1 MAEPAP
7 AGAAANPQAAID
19 KYAAKTQEGAAA
31 DEAIVHRVEG
41 QIANSPMGWLQ
52 GLLGEAG
59 SKADSEK
66 EQAQDKVDEM
76 KDEVAKNEKDAPP
89 DAGTPPKPGTAT
101 KPAVPAA
108 TAPKGGDAAPAK
120 KGGAEG
126 KGKTPGKAGGKPA
139 TKGGAAGPAGGAAGG
154 DMIATLAGGDGDI
167 SKALDAYEPK
177 APGTKDTIA
186 KIKQMGD
193 VAQGFQGQIDTYIGS
208 AGDGL
213 NGALARAGNWIGEG
227 KNIAAVWTNNPYK
240 KAEGFLGSLMK
251 VLSAIKSIAG
261 VVGSIC
267 GKIGMIL
274 TVVGLLGMIFPPIGA
289 AVSAVARILNIVGL
303 ICDVISFALS
313 GVLTGLNGVRL
324 AQLIA
329 SGASPE
335 EKAATADQMMSEAN
349 DAASGLI
356 SLAMQFGPKFMKGL
370 FGKSKGILNGLM
382 KRAKAMLGKIAAKIS
397 GNVKNFA
404 DKLFR
409 KLGFGGVKGRLVDGV
424 WQAEKGAMSKAKDFV
439 ADKAKKAGSWAA
451 NTKPAQFVKKTA
463 TAIAESK
470 PGQFVKET
478 GTKAADWAKDKGS
491 KISSWTKDKVAKIN
505 DSSFMKKLDER
516 AAKMNN
522 FADKIDLEKGVEN
535 LGKKAGSIGENW
547 KATKTLAQ
555 GTQSIEDQTKAMQ
568 KKFAEEN
575 LQNLA
580 ESREAW
586 MKKQQQKQLAIS
598 DKKLTE
604 GSNLPDWDSPEAK
617 KKWMEAKAA
626 NDEALKLKNEAGQVG
641 AVTKAEAKT
650 ASDAAD
656 KTAAESAKTASQA
669 EALDEKM
676 LEKRKQDPAGFA
688 DDAQKARAR
697 RRELEG
703 SLGGAEAKRKELQ
716 GIAEKDLTP
725 EQTKELA
732 DLNKQLKPLEEL
744 RKQDDGYYKALSGGA
759 DRPTGPSGG
768 IKEQY
773 EWYKGTGD
781 KIVKGGRAA
790 SDLWNAGGAAIDAM
804 QGEDVSFNGAGS
816 QWNGPGGSLAWTQ
829 KKKHS
834 WDSAEEFDF
843 KNPLAWDKDGAKEA
857 ASKRAEEKGKKMGGA
872 PALEAPA
879 DNSKQEFHDFV
890 VNKATPTSIAAN
902 VKNMLSGLKK
912 KDPAATPAA
921 PAPKGDTAPA
931 PAQPQQAQQNTPPAA
946 APQPAAPQVDNP
958 PPVAPAAPQAA
969 PQGAAPAAPQGAA
982 PAAPQAATPGAAP
995 QGADPAPAAPQ
1006 GADPAAASGGGDAGG
1021 GGDDG
1026 EALPYWPHLLAPDG
1040 EFTMAMK
1047 DFAFMRKIAIE
1058 FKKGQISAKQKA
1070 VDTLATY
1077 GKYDEYAAK
1086 RKAEAQTH
1094 KADTQAAGQVTQQN
1108 QAAAGE
1114 GAQQAGKANDE
1125 QNKGKDQAGQKAAV
1139 DIPEPESSGF
1149 WGRII
1154 GRIKRW
1160 AKAKAM
1166 AVMGWIQE
1174 KIADVILR
1182 GLCGVSMADM
1192 KAYSGALKNQQARAK
1207 GVADTGSETTDK
1219 ASAKQDE
1226 VKSTSEKETAEAEKG
1241 IAEADTN
1248 IQEADTFL
1256 QDINGFEQQLKA
1268 ESTQANQFISQITA
1282 EVQKKREEKKAA
1294 DEKAKADAA
1303 AAAAAQQQMQG
1314 ATADTDGDG
1323 QPDQSVAAPA
1333 PQSSDGGSSDAASPD
1348 ASPDA
1353 ASADPAAAAP
1363 TNDSPDAAAADDADE
1378 AANAALIKD
1387 AANYAAG
1394 AADTGVTQVE
1404 GKAEDYKNQ
1413 IKGAVTNRD
1422 KKMTEALATG
1432 SADIGDGA
1440 TAIVAELK
1448 TEVGEAK
1455 QQLADIEGGSEAAAD
1470 AVVAIAKTLDDHI
1483 KHANEALDKAFL
1495 SLYEKIKASAKT
1507 TGAAVMDKVNQAA
1520 APVNDAA
1527 QGALDANE
1535 GRADAVY
1542 NAGADVVGAVANPIG
1557 DGMTSAAAWGVDKMA
1572 RVPGV
1577 AVAGAQAYGQA
1588 QVDAGPYGVPMMPY

>member
-7 AGAAANPQAAID
+7 AGAAANPQASID
-19 KYAAKTQEGAAA
+19 KFAAKTQEGAAA

-120 KGGAEG
+120 KGGGEG

-177 APGTKDTIA
+177 SPGTKDTIA

-227 KNIAAVWTNNPYK
+227 KNIAAIWTNNPYK

-267 GKIGMIL
+267 GKIGLIL

-329 SGASPE
+329 AGASPE

-439 ADKAKKAGSWAA
+439 ADKAKKAGTWAA

-470 PGQFVKET
+470 PGQFVKEQ
-478 GTKAADWAKDKGS
+478 GTKAVDWAKDKGT

-522 FADKIDLEKGVEN
+522 FADKMDMEKGVEN

-547 KATKTLAQ
+547 KVTKTLNQ
-555 GTQSIEDQTKAMQ
+555 GTQSLEDQTKAMQ

-586 MKKQQQKQLAIS
+586 MKKQQQKQLAIA
-598 DKKLTE
+598 DKKLTQ
-604 GSNLPDWDSPEAK
+604 GSELPDWDSPEAQ
-617 KKWMEAKAA
+617 KKWLEAKKAT
-626 NDEALKLKNEAGQVG
+626 DEARALKNEAGQVG

-650 ASDAAD
+650 AQDAAD
-656 KTAAESAKTASQA
+656 KTAADSAKTASQA

-676 LEKRKQDPAGFA
+676 LEKRKKDPAGFA

-703 SLGGAEAKRKELQ
+703 SLGGAETKRKELQ

-759 DRPTGPSGG
+759 ERATGPSGG

-790 SDLWNAGGAAIDAM
+790 SDLWNAGGAAVDAM

-816 QWNGPGGSLAWTQ
+816 QWAGPWGSLQWTQ

-872 PALEAPA
+872 AALENP

-912 KDPAATPAA
+912 KDPAATPPA
-921 PAPKGDTAPA
+921 PAPAAKGDTAPA
-931 PAQPQQAQQNTPPAA
+931 QPQQSAQPQNTPPAA
-946 APQPAAPQVDNP
+946 QPQVDNP
-958 PPVAPAAPQAA
+958 PPAAT
-969 PQGAAPAAPQGAA
+969 
-982 PAAPQAATPGAAP
+982 PAAPQAATPAAP
-995 QGADPAPAAPQ
+995 QGATPAAPQGATPAATPDATPAAPQ
-1006 GADPAAASGGGDAGG
+1006 GADPAAASGGGDAAGG

-1058 FKKGQISAKQKA
+1058 FKKGQVSAKQKA

-1160 AKAKAM
+1160 AKSKAM

-1207 GVADTGSETTDK
+1207 GVADTGAETSDK
-1219 ASAKQDE
+1219 AGAKADE

-1256 QDINGFEQQLKA
+1256 QDINSFEQQLKA

-1294 DEKAKADAA
+1294 DAKAQADAA

-1323 QPDQSVAAPA
+1323 QPDQSVPAPAGDSSAAPD
-1333 PQSSDGGSSDAASPD
+1333 S

-1353 ASADPAAAAP
+1353 ANPDATTGDPAAAAGP
-1363 TNDSPDAAAADDADE
+1363 DTASPDTAGDDADE

-1394 AADTGVTQVE
+1394 AADTGVAQVE

-1413 IKGAVTNRD
+1413 IKAATTNRD
-1422 KKMTEALATG
+1422 KKMAAAMATG

-1455 QQLADIEGGSEAAAD
+1455 QQLTDIEGGSDAAAD

-1507 TGAAVMDKVNQAA
+1507 TGAAVMDKVNDVAS
-1520 APVNDAA
+1520 PVNDAA
-1527 QGALDANE
+1527 TSFMDNNE
-1535 GRADAVY
+1535 GKADAAY
-1542 NAGADVVGAVANPIG
+1542 NAGADVVGAVANPIA
-1557 DGMTSAAAWGVDKMA
+1557 DKMSNAAVWGVDKMA
-1572 RVPGV
+1572 RVPGHMV
-1577 AVAGAQAYGQA
+1577 EGAQAYGESMSQ
-1588 QVDAGPYGVPMMPY
+1588 AGPYGVPMMPM

>member
-1 MAEPAP
+1 MADPAP
-7 AGAAANPQAAID
+7 AGAPANPQASID

-59 SKADSEK
+59 SKADSER

-108 TAPKGGDAAPAK
+108 NAPKGGGDAAPAK
-120 KGGAEG
+120 KGGGEG

-139 TKGGAAGPAGGAAGG
+139 TKGGAAPAGGAAGG

-177 APGTKDTIA
+177 SPGTKDTIA

-227 KNIAAVWTNNPYK
+227 KNIAAVWSNNPYK

-261 VVGSIC
+261 IVGSIC

-324 AQLIA
+324 AQLVA
-329 SGASPE
+329 AGASPE
-335 EKAATADQMMSEAN
+335 EKAACADQMMSEAN

-451 NTKPAQFVKKTA
+451 GTKPAQFVKKTA

-470 PGQFVKET
+470 PGKFVKDT
-478 GTKAADWAKDKGS
+478 GTKVADWAKDKGT

-522 FADKIDLEKGVEN
+522 FADKIDMEKGVEN
-535 LGKKAGSIGENW
+535 LGKKAGSVGENW
-547 KATKTLAQ
+547 KVTKTLEK

-626 NDEALKLKNEAGQVG
+626 NDEARALKNEAGQVG

-650 ASDAAD
+650 AQDAAD
-656 KTAAESAKTASQA
+656 KTASESAKTASQS

-676 LEKRKQDPAGFA
+676 LEKRKQDPAAFA
-688 DDAQKARAR
+688 EDAQKARIK

-703 SLGGAEAKRKELQ
+703 SLGGAETKRKELQ
-716 GIAEKDLTP
+716 AIAEKDLTP

-768 IKEQY
+768 VMEQAK
-773 EWYKGTGD
+773 WYKETGD
-781 KIVKGGRAA
+781 KVVKGGRAA
-790 SDLWNAGGAAIDAM
+790 SDLWNAGGAAIDAV

-816 QWNGPGGSLAWTQ
+816 QWAGPGGSLAWTQ

-902 VKNMLSGLKK
+902 VKSMLSGLKK
-912 KDPAATPAA
+912 KDPAAAPAPAPAA
-921 PAPKGDTAPA
+921 APKGDSA
-931 PAQPQQAQQNTPPAA
+931 PAQPQQTAQPQQNTP
-946 APQPAAPQVDNP
+946 PAAPQVDNP
-958 PPVAPAAPQAA
+958 PPAAT
-969 PQGAAPAAPQGAA
+969 
-982 PAAPQAATPGAAP
+982 PAAPQAATPAAPQAATPAAP
-995 QGADPAPAAPQ
+995 QGASPAATPDATPAAPQ
-1006 GADPAAASGGGDAGG
+1006 AADPAAASGGGGDAGGDAG

-1058 FKKGQISAKQKA
+1058 FKKGQVSAKQKA

-1108 QAAAGE
+1108 QAAAGD

-1160 AKAKAM
+1160 AKSKAM

-1207 GVADTGSETTDK
+1207 GVADTGAETSDK
-1219 ASAKQDE
+1219 AGAKADE
-1226 VKSTSEKETAEAEKG
+1226 VKSTSEKETGEAEKS

-1323 QPDQSVAAPA
+1323 QPDQSVPAPA
-1333 PQSSDGGSSDAASPD
+1333 ADASSSDGGTPDAASPD
-1348 ASPDA
+1348 AST
-1353 ASADPAAAAP
+1353 ADPAAAA
-1363 TNDSPDAAAADDADE
+1363 SPDEAGHDTASDDADE

-1394 AADTGVTQVE
+1394 AADTGVSQVE

-1413 IKGAVTNRD
+1413 IKAATTNRD
-1422 KKMTEALATG
+1422 KKMAQAMATG

-1455 QQLADIEGGSEAAAD
+1455 QQLADIEGGSDAAAE

-1507 TGAAVMDKVNQAA
+1507 TGAAVMDKVNDVA

-1527 QGALDANE
+1527 TSFLDNNE
-1535 GRADAVY
+1535 GKADAVY